1 MKTIQA
7 VKDKVAVEILDSL
20 ETTTEGG
27 IVIPETVTQN
37 SPFKVGKVL
46 SYGNEVADSIEI
58 KVGDIIAFA
67 KFGGQDIILNNKI
80 IKILCLG
87 EIYGVIK
94 EG

>member
-7 VKDKVAVEILDSL
+7 VKDKVAVELLNHVED
-20 ETTTEGG
+20 TTEGG
-27 IVIPETVTQN
+27 IVIPQTVSQN
-37 SPFKVGKVL
+37 SSYRFGKVI
-46 SYGNEVADSIEI
+46 SIGNEVSEI
-58 KVGDIIAFA
+58 SSGDIIAFA
-67 KFGGQDIILNNKI
+67 KFGGQDIIMNNVI

>member
-7 VKDKVAVEILDSL
+7 VKDKVAVELLNYVED
-20 ETTTEGG
+20 TTEGG
-27 IVIPETVTQN
+27 IVIPQTVSQN
-37 SPFKVGKVL
+37 SSHRFGKVI
-46 SYGNEVADSIEI
+46 SIGNEVSEI
-58 KVGDIIAFA
+58 SSGDIIAFA
-67 KFGGQDIILNNKI
+67 KFGGQDIIMNNVI